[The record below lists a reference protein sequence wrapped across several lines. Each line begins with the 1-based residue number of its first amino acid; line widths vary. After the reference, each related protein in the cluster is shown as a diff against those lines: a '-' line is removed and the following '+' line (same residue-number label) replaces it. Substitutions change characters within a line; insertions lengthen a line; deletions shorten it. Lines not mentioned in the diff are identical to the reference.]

1 MTSLIESQSLSRL
14 VPRAPCRCACRGYSE
29 HRPKSCRKPSLWLQ
43 AMRGHDHSNRAF
55 RPVAWPASR
64 SIRWILRRC
73 RLTGCAR
80 SRSNAISACTRSVL
94 NVDHLPGDLT
104 VSSFGPKMA
113 CIKCGTIGTDVRP
126 NWRERQRRRQ
136 NCHRAGLSSAGPQ
149 VGIGGTG
156 NEYVARCERVD
167 SKCRRGRP
175 LRSASRAGTKKPL
188 NSTRN

>member
-1 MTSLIESQSLSRL
+1 MAAPGTRSVRKRHLGAHPRISCSDARRGTKLRLAGSERTTGTRFHPLHPGTS
-14 VPRAPCRCACRGYSE
+14 VAGYSE
-29 HRPKSCRKPSLWLQ
+29 HRPKSCRKPSLCLH

-73 RLTGCAR
+73 GLTGCAR

-94 NVDHLPGDLT
+94 NVDHLPSDLT

-113 CIKCGTIGTDVRP
+113 RTKCGTIGTDVRP

-136 NCHRAGLSSAGPQ
+136 NCHRAGLRFRGAAGWHW
-149 VGIGGTG
+149 G
-156 NEYVARCERVD
+156 NR
-167 SKCRRGRP
+167 
-175 LRSASRAGTKKPL
+175 
-188 NSTRN
+188 